1 MAIVSVRPEVEKKK
15 TELVDVMIKQE
26 LQNMMVLA
34 KQKQKKA
41 KKKKKAAK
49 KKKPKPLK
57 LKGAKAIFGRDAYDL
72 LVELI
77 QQQIVKKLPPALLK
91 DFIGEFNYIHSMQ
104 DNPTQPLY
112 DPSMALIRQLVT
124 EYIIFPLGSKLV
136 RQRFPE
142 WVRSFIMYGP
152 QGTGKTM
159 VVRAVVH
166 ETQSLLFDLS
176 PANIY
181 GKYND
186 SK

>member
-77 QQQIVKKLPPALLK
+77 
-91 DFIGEFNYIHSMQ
+91 
-104 DNPTQPLY
+104 
-112 DPSMALIRQLVT
+112 
-124 EYIIFPLGSKLV
+124 
-136 RQRFPE
+136 
-142 WVRSFIMYGP
+142 
-152 QGTGKTM
+152 
-159 VVRAVVH
+159 
-166 ETQSLLFDLS
+166 
-176 PANIY
+176 
-181 GKYND
+181 
-186 SK
+186 